1 MQTQLTEE
9 MRRLMGIAPREHGGL
24 PVLFQK
30 GEFRTGQAPK
40 AKTPVTESREQL
52 DEGSMRLYQNVKEM
66 SSALDRAH
74 RGISRVNA
82 SILRQR
88 ESSQNGAMNE
98 KARADM
104 YRLDQEVA
112 NALDSIKA
120 AQEALL
126 SMEKAKRIAE
136 ADRKQARIQGR
147 R

>member
-1 MQTQLTEE
+1 
-9 MRRLMGIAPREHGGL
+9 
-24 PVLFQK
+24 
-30 GEFRTGQAPK
+30 
-40 AKTPVTESREQL
+40 
-52 DEGSMRLYQNVKEM
+52 
-66 SSALDRAH
+66 
-74 RGISRVNA
+74 VNA

-98 KARADM
+98 KSRADM

-126 SMEKAKRIAE
+126 SMEKQRRIAE